1 MVSIVTLG
9 LRALELLW
17 TLLIMA
23 LVGNMIHD
31 SAGGDPAI
39 VNYTMFVA
47 VFSMLSLIYL
57 FAAELFDIVLI
68 PMLPM
73 LVDALN
79 VLFFFVGAVALA
91 AYLGAHSCNN
101 SGYTKSNLVTKTS
114 GSEPK
119 RCREAQASTAFL
131 WFAFAC
137 YAASMVLSFMNK
149 SGGGGLRGGV
159 GGIRRGGPSMSQV

>member
-1 MVSIVTLG
+1 
-9 LRALELLW
+9 
-17 TLLIMA
+17 MA

-101 SGYTKSNLVTKTS
+101 SVSCDRMILVSKADVCL
-114 GSEPK
+114 GLHEEQP
-119 RCREAQASTAFL
+119 
-131 WFAFAC
+131 C
-137 YAASMVLSFMNK
+137 YED
-149 SGGGGLRGGV
+149 LR
-159 GGIRRGGPSMSQV
+159 